1 MIAADATTPGED
13 STMTL
18 EEILQDIHGL
28 DARLQELERQYGLL
42 SEDMYTL
49 YRLGELEQSR
59 DLIRWVG
66 YYELRQER
74 RHAYEAALRER
85 LLAWRNASPGLPM
98 SLQPR
103 LTLLAEA

>member
-1 MIAADATTPGED
+1 
-13 STMTL
+13 MTL

-28 DARLQELERQYGLL
+28 DAQLRELEQQYELL

-74 RHAYEAALRER
+74 QRTYAAALRER
-85 LLAWRNASPGLPM
+85 LLTLRSASAGVPFPLRPHFP
-98 SLQPR
+98 SP
-103 LTLLAEA
+103 TEA

>member
-1 MIAADATTPGED
+1 
-13 STMTL
+13 MTL

-28 DARLQELERQYGLL
+28 DARLQELEQQYGLL
-42 SEDMYTL
+42 SEDLYTL

-74 RHAYEAALRER
+74 QRAYEAALP
-85 LLAWRNASPGLPM
+85 LHAPISPY
-98 SLQPR
+98 
-103 LTLLAEA
+103 

>member
-1 MIAADATTPGED
+1 
-13 STMTL
+13 MTL

-28 DARLQELERQYGLL
+28 DVRLRELEQQYGLL
-42 SEDMYTL
+42 SDDLYML

-74 RHAYEAALRER
+74 RRAYEVALRER
-85 LLAWRNASPGLPM
+85 LLAWRDVGVRTALP
-98 SLQPR
+98 LWPR
-103 LTLLAEA
+103 VTALAEA

>member
-1 MIAADATTPGED
+1 
-13 STMTL
+13 MTL

-28 DARLQELERQYGLL
+28 DVRLRELEQRYGLL

-74 RHAYEAALRER
+74 QRAYAAALRER
-85 LLAWRNASPGLPM
+85 LLSLRHTGAGLSLP
-98 SLQPR
+98 LQPR
-103 LTLLAEA
+103 LATSTEV

>member
-1 MIAADATTPGED
+1 VTA
-13 STMTL
+13 MTL

-28 DARLQELERQYGLL
+28 NVRLQELEQQYGLL

-49 YRLGELEQSR
+49 YRLGEWEQSR

-74 RHAYEAALRER
+74 RRAYEAALRER
-85 LLAWRNASPGLPM
+85 FLAWRNASTRMPM
-98 SLQPR
+98 PLHPH
-103 LTLLAEA
+103 LAVLSEP

>member
-1 MIAADATTPGED
+1 
-13 STMTL
+13 MTL

-28 DARLQELERQYGLL
+28 DARLQELEQQYGVL
-42 SEDMYTL
+42 SEDLYTL

-74 RHAYEAALRER
+74 QRAYEAAFLYTPQSPRIDRGGRAAVEKV
-85 LLAWRNASPGLPM
+85 NAKPK
-98 SLQPR
+98 
-103 LTLLAEA
+103 

>member
-1 MIAADATTPGED
+1 
-13 STMTL
+13 MTL
-18 EEILQDIHGL
+18 VEVLQDIHGL
-28 DARLQELERQYGLL
+28 DTRLLELEQEYGLL

-74 RHAYEAALRER
+74 HHDYTVALRER
-85 LLAWRNASPGLPM
+85 LMNLRKTNAGVPLT
-98 SLQPR
+98 LQPYSA
-103 LTLLAEA
+103 TPVEA

>member
-1 MIAADATTPGED
+1 MGALRENDMA
-13 STMTL
+13 MTL

-28 DARLQELERQYGLL
+28 DTRLRELEQRYGLL
-42 SEDMYTL
+42 SEDFYTL

-74 RHAYEAALRER
+74 QRKYATVLRER
-85 LLAWRNASPGLPM
+85 LLALRRASAGAPISLHSHLVVSPG
-98 SLQPR
+98 
-103 LTLLAEA
+103 T

>member
-1 MIAADATTPGED
+1 
-13 STMTL
+13 MTL

-28 DARLQELERQYGLL
+28 DARLQELEQRYGLL
-42 SEDMYTL
+42 SEDLYTL

-74 RHAYEAALRER
+74 RRAYEAALRER
-85 LLAWRNASPGLPM
+85 LLAWRSTSPQVPIPLRPH
-98 SLQPR
+98 
-103 LTLLAEA
+103 LTVPAEA